1 MSKQFECQFC
11 EKESEEANV
20 IVENENYYVVCDD
33 CAQKVNSR
41 TCRICGRKH
50 IDKSFHGMCIECAQV
65 ESLQE
70 EYDREYMETPYD
82 TTKCTEEED
91 QKALDVFMSFGSKYS
106 DKQID
111 DNRVN
116 YIKRKYKDRINL
128 VQIEM
133 NEEDIKK
140 VLKDNFREVFQGN
153 LILMITANRKADIE
167 DKGKII
173 VKKSGNVYLVR
184 K

>member
-1 MSKQFECQFC
+1 MCLC
-11 EKESEEANV
+11 LL
-20 IVENENYYVVCDD
+20 VV
-33 CAQKVNSR
+33 K
-41 TCRICGRKH
+41 
-50 IDKSFHGMCIECAQV
+50 
-65 ESLQE
+65 
-70 EYDREYMETPYD
+70 
-82 TTKCTEEED
+82 
-91 QKALDVFMSFGSKYS
+91 
-106 DKQID
+106 
-111 DNRVN
+111 
-116 YIKRKYKDRINL
+116 
-128 VQIEM
+128 IEM